1 MTSIVLAF
9 GKKLLKYVVALAA
22 ALATI
27 SGCVAAIQ
35 WGGST
40 VGFFSIALIGTFVLG
55 CILTAA
61 LLHARGSARP
71 PSRGDG

>member
-1 MTSIVLAF
+1 MTSVVLAF
-9 GKKLLKYVVALAA
+9 GKKLLKYVVVVAA

-35 WGGST
+35 WGIT
-40 VGFFSIALIGTFVLG
+40 AVGPIPIALIGMFVLG

-61 LLHARGSARP
+61 LIHARGSARSP
-71 PSRGDG
+71 